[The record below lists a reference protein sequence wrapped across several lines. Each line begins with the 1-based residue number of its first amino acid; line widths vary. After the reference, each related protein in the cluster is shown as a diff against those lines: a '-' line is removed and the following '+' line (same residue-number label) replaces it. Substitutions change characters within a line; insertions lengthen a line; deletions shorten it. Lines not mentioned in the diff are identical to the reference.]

1 MSPRSAGL
9 GANAVRG
16 VELAFDIGEATVFV
30 DHSSLVHLETSA
42 DVDAYFDAVAAYWRR
57 EVRGEKVYFVV
68 SYDNFSSNPAV
79 SERYAERVRAMLTDC
94 ALGVVRHGGDVP
106 QRTTAR
112 RLAIML
118 HVPSNLCETREDAIE
133 AVRGMRR
140 GAFGD
145 TGAPRQSGTIAA
157 GAPMQRQSGT
167 MSAAQPRARASR
179 APKRR
184 QSND

>member
-1 MSPRSAGL
+1 MGE
-9 GANAVRG
+9 GVVRG
-16 VELAFDIGEATVFV
+16 IELAFEVAEATVFV
-30 DHSSLVHLETSA
+30 GHSSLVHLDTSA
-42 DVDAYFDAVAAYWRR
+42 DVDAYFDAVTAYWRR
-57 EVRGEKVYFVV
+57 EARGERVYFVV

-94 ALGVVRHGGDVP
+94 ALTIVRHGGDVP

-133 AVRGMRR
+133 SVRALRST
-140 GAFGD
+140 AFGD
-145 TGAPRQSGTIAA
+145 AAAPRQSGTVAA
-157 GAPMQRQSGT
+157 GAPIQRQSGT
-167 MSAAQPRARASR
+167 MPAGIQPRARASR

>member
-1 MSPRSAGL
+1 MSPRTGL
-9 GANAVRG
+9 GENAVRG
-16 VELAFDIGEATVFV
+16 IQLAFELVEATVFV

-42 DVDAYFDAVAAYWRR
+42 DVDAYFDTVVAYWRR
-57 EVRGEKVYFVV
+57 EARGERVYFVV
-68 SYDNFSSNPAV
+68 SYDHFSSNPAV

-94 ALGVVRHGGDVP
+94 ALGIVRHGGDVP

-133 AVRGMRR
+133 MVRGLRKST
-140 GAFGD
+140 FGD

-157 GAPMQRQSGT
+157 GAPAQRQSGT
-167 MSAAQPRARASR
+167 MAAGAQPLARASR
-179 APKRR
+179 PPKRR
-184 QSND
+184 HSRD